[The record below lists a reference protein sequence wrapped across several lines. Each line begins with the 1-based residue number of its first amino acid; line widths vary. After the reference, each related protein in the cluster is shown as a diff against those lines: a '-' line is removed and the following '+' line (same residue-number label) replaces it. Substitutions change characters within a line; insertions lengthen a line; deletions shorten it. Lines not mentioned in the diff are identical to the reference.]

1 MEQARTPK
9 VSDKNL
15 QLSNSNSNVR
25 QNSLSWTFGT
35 FTPPSPS
42 LSLLLALDCLAPAQ
56 TQFIVT
62 HFVNILF
69 SSHLFYTFLLLPAL
83 NLLQR
88 RVSLLYFATYLA
100 QVLPGPPRICTSKGH
115 GHFNTLEFDKS
126 AGYWFLFFFCSAHT
140 EYSNIS
146 ITWDIDLDFS
156 GVYL

>member
-62 HFVNILF
+62 HTLTSSTFYFLLIYSILF
-69 SSHLFYTFLLLPAL
+69 CCCLHSIYYSAESHCCILLHTWPRYYLGLLEFVRLKAMDISTLL
-83 NLLQR
+83 NLINQPAIGFY
-88 RVSLLYFATYLA
+88 SFS
-100 QVLPGPPRICTSKGH
+100 VLHIQ
-115 GHFNTLEFDKS
+115 NIQI
-126 AGYWFLFFFCSAHT
+126 FL
-140 EYSNIS
+140 
-146 ITWDIDLDFS
+146 
-156 GVYL
+156 